1 MAKNQ
6 TKKTSQTKQTIA
18 QDELISK
25 AEAEQIVGELTS
37 DLQRLQAEFINYKRR
52 ADEERQMAVGIGKQ
66 QAAIALLPV
75 LDNIERAIAHE
86 PEDIKDHQWV
96 KGISSVALQL
106 ESQLQAVGLVK
117 IGVVGE
123 EFDPNLHEAVVMDE
137 KEGDKE
143 VVAEVLQTGYRF
155 GDTVIRPAMVK
166 VTKN

>member
-6 TKKTSQTKQTIA
+6 TKKTNQTNA
-18 QDELISK
+18 QEELISR
-25 AEAEQIVGELTS
+25 AEAEQVVGELTA

-52 ADEERQMAVGIGKQ
+52 ADEERQMAVTIGKQ
-66 QAAIALLPV
+66 QAAISLLPV

-96 KGISSVALQL
+96 KGISSVASQL
-106 ESQLQAVGLVK
+106 ENQLQSIGLEK

-123 EFDPNLHEAVVMDE
+123 DFDPNLHEAVVMDE
-137 KEGDKE
+137 SDGDIE
-143 VVAEVLQTGYRF
+143 VVAEVLQTGYKF
-155 GDTVIRPAMVK
+155 SDTVIRPAMVK

>member
-6 TKKTSQTKQTIA
+6 TKKTNQTKS

-25 AEAEQIVGELTS
+25 AEAEQIVGELTA

-75 LDNIERAIAHE
+75 LDNIERAISHE

-106 ESQLQAVGLVK
+106 NSQLQAVGLVK
-117 IGVVGE
+117 VGVVGE
-123 EFDPNLHEAVVMDE
+123 HFNPSLHEAVVMDE
-137 KEGDKE
+137 SDGDIE
-143 VVAEVLQTGYRF
+143 VVAEVLQTGYKF

-166 VTKN
+166 VTRRKS